1 MIAMKRYFYILLVG
15 VLFSLTSC
23 VQDDFFVDEVYAPN
37 ANSGLQ
43 IIGIA
48 EDYDKVN
55 VSTRANGEQ
64 FADSRITEMTMF
76 IFKENGSMIQGYNA
90 NQLPISSAVNIRKP
104 NPTFLINASEYNG
117 TGIIASMDVG
127 VDIRYYNNTEA
138 DLDKCSIY
146 IVANAYHHISH
157 LVDGNDQNGEIRSLD
172 DLNNAILNIDAT
184 LSMPKDANKN
194 YIGFPMI
201 GTHEGTFNLSYSST
215 GAHNDVANIP
225 LKKVYSKI
233 LFTMQ
238 VNAKQVVVGGPT
250 PKFTI
255 DRAEVYNV
263 PTKAR
268 LGKYTGDYI
277 DKLGDNY
284 QFEFVDG
291 DPNTDY
297 DKPFVISGSAFSN
310 PYIYHTTSKDLLPGS
325 SDLIEFG
332 FYMPEHMVT
341 PKSPFGYP
349 ANIPDNLKQYY
360 KPKGVEGQKATFVRI
375 HGSYTD
381 HNGYIKK
388 VSFDIYLGQNHT
400 DSFEVRRNQQLT
412 NKITITGITNH
423 NDAYGDNQTNISVDH
438 RVNVSDQG
446 YNLYMEREAILDAHF
461 EVRPIDI
468 ELQWGSSMTIVIPT
482 SAQSWIALEG
492 DDAARSGKNPNLYV
506 DNDNPTRGVRKYFT
520 SGLVGE
526 LNGENQGTITLR
538 HSSCY
543 GGENKN
549 TEYFRVWFYF
559 DENPNVYDQN
569 LAKDAS
575 VDGGDYTISDKLYRM
590 EPVKFYYSQ
599 NATELPNTQG
609 EPIQVINFQQWN
621 LWRVWNK
628 EGNRYYDIE
637 HEEEYLN
644 NYASNDGYGPEQNGM
659 AWGLDGLQLS
669 HEHDAAV
676 ISQSDLGLLTRI
688 INWIGSYSD
697 WTVESLAQE
706 AFKNLPT
713 RPLYDF
719 YLLDDT
725 SETALER
732 HDNAGL
738 HFNEEILSVLLTT
751 YKDDPKAKI
760 NGVQLHQKVNSA
772 IAYCYNKNKR
782 DSDGNVCTINSDGT
796 LNSTNLKWFL
806 PSIDQIEDIVAGAY
820 AEFDGVFQNNM
831 YWSCQPAYEKHRM
844 DLDTEIIILTILN
857 ESTQFGA
864 DYYTDNVS
872 RARATKSKVG
882 GVVNG
887 EVQYVAVGSGVPDI
901 SGTQGGDFVF
911 RYRLFGGLSQTFD
924 IPASKYVPNGV
935 LDYSSES
942 VMGNMPRSANARI
955 RAVYRSGT
963 GTKPTK

>member
-23 VQDDFFVDEVYAPN
+23 VQEDIFVDNVYTPN

-48 EDYDKVN
+48 EDYDEVN

-76 IFKENGSMIQGYNA
+76 IFKEDGSMIQGYNA

-127 VDIRYYNNTEA
+127 VDIRYYKNTEA
-138 DLDKCSIY
+138 NLDKCSIY

-157 LVDGNDQNGEIRSLD
+157 LVDSNDQNGEIKSLD

-184 LSMPKDANKN
+184 LSMPKDANGN

-268 LGKYTGDYI
+268 MGKYTGDYI
-277 DKLGDNY
+277 DNVGDNY

-291 DPNTDY
+291 DPTTDV

-310 PYIYHTTSKDLLPGS
+310 TEIYHTTSKDLLPGS
-325 SDLIEFG
+325 PDLIEFG

-341 PKSPFGYP
+341 PKSSFGYP
-349 ANIPDNLKQYY
+349 ANIPNNLKQYY

-375 HGSYTD
+375 HGSYND

-423 NDAYGDNQTNISVDH
+423 KDAYGDNQMNISVDH

-446 YNLYMEREAILDAHF
+446 YNLYLEREAILDAHF

-468 ELQWGSSMTIVIPT
+468 ELQKGSSMTIVIPT

-492 DDAARSGKNPNLYV
+492 DDKARSGVNSGLYV
-506 DNDNPTRGVRKYFT
+506 DNSNVRRGVRKYFT

-526 LNGENQGTITLR
+526 LNGVNKGTITLR
-538 HSSCY
+538 HSSCT
-543 GGENKN
+543 GGTNEN

-575 VDGGDYTISDKLYRM
+575 VNSGDYTISDKLYRM
-590 EPVKFYYSQ
+590 EPVKFYYSK
-599 NATELPNTQG
+599 NATDDPDISG

-628 EGNRYYDIE
+628 EGNRFYDIE

-669 HEHDAAV
+669 DTVQAFALNFNNSYNGGLFDTIWNLILDLVEYLVNNAV
-676 ISQSDLGLLTRI
+676 SSKKP
-688 INWIGSYSD
+688 
-697 WTVESLAQE
+697 
-706 AFKNLPT
+706 F
-713 RPLYDF
+713 YDF
-719 YLLDDT
+719 YNSKEEAT
-725 SETALER
+725 SCGLNGTDGSNNTAQQYFPYNGYNFCKKIITKA
-732 HDNAGL
+732 NASSNSNHHIKEL
-738 HFNEEILSVLLTT
+738 WLTQS
-751 YKDDPKAKI
+751 PK
-760 NGVQLHQKVNSA
+760 SA
-772 IAYCYNKNKR
+772 VEYCYNKNKR
-782 DSDGNVCTINSDGT
+782 NSSGIVEDANLHWYLPAIDEIQDIASVCYG
-796 LNSTNLKWFL
+796 
-806 PSIDQIEDIVAGAY
+806 
-820 AEFDGVFQNNM
+820 EFEGVFQNNF
-831 YWSCQPAYEKHRM
+831 YWSSQPAYV
-844 DLDTEIIILTILN
+844 LSNWNI
-857 ESTQFGA
+857 
-864 DYYTDNVS
+864 DYLGNHTGKLYYDNVNY
-872 RARATKSKVG
+872 ARATKAIIDNLGNFTYEPSRMTAS
-882 GVVNG
+882 N
-887 EVQYVAVGSGVPDI
+887 ENWTFYNRENVGSFWNPEYVYPEPTI
-901 SGTQGGDFVF
+901 K
-911 RYRLFGGLSQTFD
+911 
-924 IPASKYVPNGV
+924 PATSTTTDHGYKSRTAVA
-935 LDYSSES
+935 DHC
-942 VMGNMPRSANARI
+942 RI

>member
-23 VQDDFFVDEVYAPN
+23 VQEDIFVDNVYTPN

-48 EDYDKVN
+48 EDYDEVN

-76 IFKENGSMIQGYNA
+76 IFKEDGSMIQGYNA

-127 VDIRYYNNTEA
+127 VDIRYYKNTEA
-138 DLDKCSIY
+138 NLDKCSIY

-157 LVDGNDQNGEIRSLD
+157 LVDSNDQNGEIKSLD

-184 LSMPKDANKN
+184 LSMPKDANGN

-268 LGKYTGDYI
+268 MGKYTGDYI
-277 DKLGDNY
+277 DNVGDNY

-291 DPNTDY
+291 DPKTDI

-310 PYIYHTTSKDLLPGS
+310 TEIYHTTSKDLLPGS
-325 SDLIEFG
+325 PDLIEFG

-341 PKSPFGYP
+341 PKSSFDYP
-349 ANIPDNLKQYY
+349 AHIPDNLKQYY

-375 HGSYTD
+375 HGSYND
-381 HNGYIKK
+381 HNGFIKK

-423 NDAYGDNQTNISVDH
+423 KDAYGDNQTNISVDH

-446 YNLYMEREAILDAHF
+446 YNLYLEREAILDAHF

-468 ELQWGSSMTIVIPT
+468 ELQKGSSMTIVIPT
-482 SAQSWIALEG
+482 SAQKWIALEG

-506 DNDNPTRGVRKYFT
+506 DNSNVRRGVRKYFT

-526 LNGENQGTITLR
+526 LNGVNKGTITLR
-538 HSSCY
+538 HSSCT
-543 GGENKN
+543 GGTNEN

-599 NATELPNTQG
+599 NATDLPDTSG
-609 EPIQVINFQQWN
+609 TPIQVINFQQWN

-628 EGNRYYDIE
+628 DGNRFYDIE

-669 HEHDAAV
+669 D
-676 ISQSDLGLLTRI
+676 
-688 INWIGSYSD
+688 
-697 WTVESLAQE
+697 TVE
-706 AFKNLPT
+706 AFGVDPGWDFWFFDDLLKWIVDSGINVKPN
-713 RPLYDF
+713 YDF
-719 YLLDDT
+719 YNT
-725 SETALER
+725 EAEARACGIQEPAGKYFPYNGYEFCKKIITKA
-732 HDNAGL
+732 NASSNAEHHIKEL
-738 HFNEEILSVLLTT
+738 WLTQS
-751 YKDDPKAKI
+751 PK
-760 NGVQLHQKVNSA
+760 SA
-772 IAYCYNKNKR
+772 VEYCYNKNR
-782 DSDGNVCTINSDGT
+782 RNGT
-796 LNSTNLKWFL
+796 TGLVDADNLKWYL
-806 PSIDQIEDIVAGAY
+806 PAIDEIQDIASVCYG
-820 AEFDGVFQNNM
+820 EFEGVFQKNF
-831 YWSCQPAYEKHRM
+831 YWSSQPAYNLTEWYYQEQTYIFGWQNFASG
-844 DLDTEIIILTILN
+844 DLY
-857 ESTQFGA
+857 S
-864 DYYTDNVS
+864 DNTNY
-872 RARATKSKVG
+872 ARATRAIIDNVG
-882 GVVNG
+882 NFTY
-887 EVQYVAVGSGVPDI
+887 EPSGM
-901 SGTQGGDFVF
+901 TQT
-911 RYRLFGGLSQTFD
+911 SQTLRFRRGQNAV
-924 IPASKYVPNGV
+924 PESTGKTNKYDLGYKSRTAVA
-935 LDYSSES
+935 DHC
-942 VMGNMPRSANARI
+942 RI

-963 GTKPTK
+963 GTKPTN

>member
-1 MIAMKRYFYILLVG
+1 MIAMKRYFYILLVS

-23 VQDDFFVDEVYAPN
+23 VQEDIFVDNVYTPN

-48 EDYDKVN
+48 EDYDEVN

-76 IFKENGSMIQGYNA
+76 IFKEDGSMIQGYNA

-127 VDIRYYNNTEA
+127 VDIRYYKNTEA
-138 DLDKCSIY
+138 NLDKCSIY

-157 LVDGNDQNGEIRSLD
+157 LVDSNDQNGEIKSLD

-184 LSMPKDANKN
+184 LSMPKDANGN

-268 LGKYTGDYI
+268 MGKYTGDYI
-277 DKLGDNY
+277 DNVGDNY

-291 DPNTDY
+291 DPNKDI

-310 PYIYHTTSKDLLPGS
+310 TEIYHTTSKDLLPGS
-325 SDLIEFG
+325 PDLIEFG

-341 PKSPFGYP
+341 PKSSFGYP
-349 ANIPDNLKQYY
+349 ANIPDKLKQYY

-375 HGSYTD
+375 HGSYND
-381 HNGYIKK
+381 HNGFIKK

-423 NDAYGDNQTNISVDH
+423 KDAYGDNQMNISVDH

-446 YNLYMEREAILDAHF
+446 YNLYLEREAILDAHF

-468 ELQWGSSMTIVIPT
+468 ELQKGSSMTIVIPT
-482 SAQSWIALEG
+482 SAQKWIALEG

-506 DNDNPTRGVRKYFT
+506 DNSNVRRGVRKYFT

-526 LNGENQGTITLR
+526 LNGVNKGTITLR
-538 HSSCY
+538 HSSCT
-543 GGENKN
+543 GGTNEN

-575 VDGGDYTISDKLYRM
+575 VNSGDYTISDKLYRM

-599 NATELPNTQG
+599 NATDDPDTSG

-628 EGNRYYDIE
+628 AGNRYYDIE

-669 HEHDAAV
+669 D
-676 ISQSDLGLLTRI
+676 
-688 INWIGSYSD
+688 
-697 WTVESLAQE
+697 TVEAFGVDPGFDFWLFDELLAGIVE
-706 AFKNLPT
+706 SGIAVKPN
-713 RPLYDF
+713 YDF
-719 YLLDDT
+719 YNT
-725 SETALER
+725 EAEARACGMREPAGKYFPYNGYEFCKKIITKA
-732 HDNAGL
+732 NASSNADHHIKEL
-738 HFNEEILSVLLTT
+738 WLTQS
-751 YKDDPKAKI
+751 PK
-760 NGVQLHQKVNSA
+760 SA
-772 IAYCYNKNKR
+772 VEYCYNKNR
-782 DSDGNVCTINSDGT
+782 RNGT
-796 LNSTNLKWFL
+796 TGLVDADNLKWYL
-806 PSIDQIEDIVAGAY
+806 PAIDEIQDIASVCYG
-820 AEFDGVFQNNM
+820 EFEGVFQKNF
-831 YWSCQPAYEKHRM
+831 YWSSQPAYNLTEWYYQTQTYIFGWQNLASG
-844 DLDTEIIILTILN
+844 DLY
-857 ESTQFGA
+857 S
-864 DYYTDNVS
+864 DNTNY
-872 RARATKSKVG
+872 ARATRAIIDNVG
-882 GVVNG
+882 NFTY
-887 EVQYVAVGSGVPDI
+887 EPSGM
-901 SGTQGGDFVF
+901 TQT
-911 RYRLFGGLSQTFD
+911 SQTLRFRRNQNAV
-924 IPASKYVPNGV
+924 PESTGKTNKYDLGYKSRTAVA
-935 LDYSSES
+935 DHC
-942 VMGNMPRSANARI
+942 RI

>member
-1 MIAMKRYFYILLVG
+1 MIAMKRYFYILLVS

-23 VQDDFFVDEVYAPN
+23 VQEDIFVDNVYTPN

-48 EDYDKVN
+48 EDYDEVN

-76 IFKENGSMIQGYNA
+76 IFKEDGSMIQGYNA

-127 VDIRYYNNTEA
+127 VDIRYYKNTEA
-138 DLDKCSIY
+138 NLDKCSIY

-157 LVDGNDQNGEIRSLD
+157 LVDSNDQNGEIKSLD

-184 LSMPKDANKN
+184 LSMPKASDGS

-238 VNAKQVVVGGPT
+238 VNANQVVVGGPT

-268 LGKYTGDYI
+268 MGKYTGDYI
-277 DKLGDNY
+277 DNVGDNY

-291 DPNTDY
+291 DPKTDI

-310 PYIYHTTSKDLLPGS
+310 TEIYHTTSKDLLPGS
-325 SDLIEFG
+325 PDLIEFG

-341 PKSPFGYP
+341 PKSSFGYP
-349 ANIPDNLKQYY
+349 ANIPDKLKQYY

-375 HGSYTD
+375 HGSYND

-423 NDAYGDNQTNISVDH
+423 KDAYGDNQTNISVDH

-468 ELQWGSSMTIVIPT
+468 ELQKGSSMTIVIPT
-482 SAQSWIALEG
+482 SAQKWIALEG
-492 DDAARSGKNPNLYV
+492 DDAARSDKNPNLYV
-506 DNDNPTRGVRKYFT
+506 DNDNVRRGVRKYFT

-526 LNGENQGTITLR
+526 LNGTNKGTITLR
-538 HSSCY
+538 HSSCN
-543 GGENKN
+543 GGENEN

-575 VDGGDYTISDKLYRM
+575 VPGGDYTISDKLYRM

-628 EGNRYYDIE
+628 DGNRFYDIE

-659 AWGLDGLQLS
+659 AWGLNDLQLS
-669 HEHDAAV
+669 D
-676 ISQSDLGLLTRI
+676 
-688 INWIGSYSD
+688 
-697 WTVESLAQE
+697 TVEAFGVDPGWDFWLLDDLLAAIVE
-706 AFKNLPT
+706 SGIDVKPN
-713 RPLYDF
+713 YDF
-719 YLLDDT
+719 YNT
-725 SETALER
+725 EAEARACGMREPAGKYFPYNGYEFCKKIITKA
-732 HDNAGL
+732 NASSNADHHIKEL
-738 HFNEEILSVLLTT
+738 WLTQS
-751 YKDDPKAKI
+751 PK
-760 NGVQLHQKVNSA
+760 SA
-772 IAYCYNKNKR
+772 VEYCYNKNKR
-782 DSDGNVCTINSDGT
+782 NGT
-796 LNSTNLKWFL
+796 TGLVDADDLKWYL
-806 PSIDQIEDIVAGAY
+806 PAIDEIQDIASMCYG
-820 AEFDGVFQNNM
+820 EFEGVFQNNF
-831 YWSCQPAYEKHRM
+831 YWSSQPAYNLTEWYYEANILGWRTLGAG
-844 DLDTEIIILTILN
+844 DLY
-857 ESTQFGA
+857 A
-864 DYYTDNVS
+864 DNTNY
-872 RARATKSKVG
+872 ARATRAIIDNVG
-882 GVVNG
+882 NFTY
-887 EVQYVAVGSGVPDI
+887 EPSGM
-901 SGTQGGDFVF
+901 TQT
-911 RYRLFGGLSQTFD
+911 SQTLRFRRGQNAV
-924 IPASKYVPNGV
+924 PESTGKTNKYDLGYKSRTAVA
-935 LDYSSES
+935 DHC
-942 VMGNMPRSANARI
+942 RI

-963 GTKPTK
+963 GTKPAN

>member
-1 MIAMKRYFYILLVG
+1 MIAMKRYFYILLVS

-23 VQDDFFVDEVYAPN
+23 VQEDIFVDNVYTPN

-48 EDYDKVN
+48 EDYDEVN

-76 IFKENGSMIQGYNA
+76 IFKEDGSMIQGYNA

-127 VDIRYYNNTEA
+127 VDIRYYKNTEA
-138 DLDKCSIY
+138 NLDKCSIY

-157 LVDGNDQNGEIRSLD
+157 LVDSNDQNGEIKSLD

-184 LSMPKDANKN
+184 LSMPKDANGN

-268 LGKYTGDYI
+268 MGKYTGDYI
-277 DKLGDNY
+277 DNVGDNY

-291 DPNTDY
+291 DPTTDV

-310 PYIYHTTSKDLLPGS
+310 TEIYHTTSKDLLPGS
-325 SDLIEFG
+325 PDLIEFG

-341 PKSPFGYP
+341 PKSSFGYP
-349 ANIPDNLKQYY
+349 ANIPDKLKQYY

-375 HGSYTD
+375 HGSYND
-381 HNGYIKK
+381 HNGFIKK

-423 NDAYGDNQTNISVDH
+423 KDAYGDNQMNISVDH

-446 YNLYMEREAILDAHF
+446 YNLYLEREAILDAHF

-468 ELQWGSSMTIVIPT
+468 ELQKGSSMTIVIPT
-482 SAQSWIALEG
+482 SAQKWIALEG

-506 DNDNPTRGVRKYFT
+506 DNSNVRRGVRKYFT

-526 LNGENQGTITLR
+526 LNGVNKGTITLR
-538 HSSCY
+538 HSSCT
-543 GGENKN
+543 GGTNEN

-575 VDGGDYTISDKLYRM
+575 VNSGDYTISDKLYRM

-599 NATELPNTQG
+599 NATDDPDTSG

-628 EGNRYYDIE
+628 AGNRYYDIE

-669 HEHDAAV
+669 D
-676 ISQSDLGLLTRI
+676 
-688 INWIGSYSD
+688 
-697 WTVESLAQE
+697 TVEAFGVDPGFDFWLFDELLAGIVE
-706 AFKNLPT
+706 SGIAVKPN
-713 RPLYDF
+713 YDF
-719 YLLDDT
+719 YNT
-725 SETALER
+725 EAEARACGMREPAGKYFPYNGYEFCKKIITKA
-732 HDNAGL
+732 NASSNADHHIKEL
-738 HFNEEILSVLLTT
+738 WLTQS
-751 YKDDPKAKI
+751 PK
-760 NGVQLHQKVNSA
+760 SA
-772 IAYCYNKNKR
+772 VEYCYNKNR
-782 DSDGNVCTINSDGT
+782 RNGT
-796 LNSTNLKWFL
+796 TGLVDADNLKWYL
-806 PSIDQIEDIVAGAY
+806 PAIDEIQDIASVCYG
-820 AEFDGVFQNNM
+820 EFEGVFQKNF
-831 YWSCQPAYEKHRM
+831 YWSSQPAYNLTEWYYQTQTYIFGWQNLASG
-844 DLDTEIIILTILN
+844 DLY
-857 ESTQFGA
+857 S
-864 DYYTDNVS
+864 DNTNY
-872 RARATKSKVG
+872 ARATRAIIDNVG
-882 GVVNG
+882 NFTY
-887 EVQYVAVGSGVPDI
+887 EPSGM
-901 SGTQGGDFVF
+901 TQT
-911 RYRLFGGLSQTFD
+911 SQTLRFRRNQNAV
-924 IPASKYVPNGV
+924 PESTGKTNKYDLGYKSRTAVA
-935 LDYSSES
+935 DHC
-942 VMGNMPRSANARI
+942 RI

>member
-76 IFKENGSMIQGYNA
+76 IFKKDGSMIQGYNA
-90 NQLPISSAVNIRKP
+90 LQQPISSAVNIRKP
-104 NPTFLINASEYNG
+104 NPTFLINASEYEG

-127 VDIRYYNNTEA
+127 VDIRYYKNTED
-138 DLDKCSIY
+138 DLDECSIY

-157 LVDGNDQNGEIRSLD
+157 LVDGNDQNGEIKSLD

-184 LSMPKDANKN
+184 LSMPKDANEN

-201 GTHEGTFNLSYSST
+201 GTHEGTFNLSYSIT
-215 GAHNDVANIP
+215 GEHNDVANIP

-238 VNAKQVVVGGPT
+238 VNANQVVVGGPT

-277 DKLGDNY
+277 DNLGDNY

-291 DPNTDY
+291 DPTTDD

-310 PYIYHTTSKDLLPGS
+310 PEIYHTTSKDLLPGS

-341 PKSPFGYP
+341 PQSSFGYP
-349 ANIPDNLKQYY
+349 ANIPENLKQYY

-423 NDAYGDNQTNISVDH
+423 KDAYGDNQTNISVDH

-468 ELQWGSSMTIVIPT
+468 ELQKGSSMTIVIPT
-482 SAQSWIALEG
+482 EAQKWIALEG
-492 DDAARSGKNPNLYV
+492 DDAARSIDNPNPGLYV
-506 DNDNPTRGVRKYFT
+506 DNTNHRRGVRKYFT

-526 LNGENQGTITLR
+526 LNGVNEGTITLR
-538 HSSCY
+538 HSSCN
-543 GGENKN
+543 GGTNEN

-569 LAKDAS
+569 LGKDAS

-599 NATELPNTQG
+599 NATELPNIQG
-609 EPIQVINFQQWN
+609 DPIQVINFQQWN

-628 EGNRYYDIE
+628 DGNRYYDIE

-669 HEHDAAV
+669 D
-676 ISQSDLGLLTRI
+676 
-688 INWIGSYSD
+688 
-697 WTVESLAQE
+697 TVESFGANAGFDFWFIDDLIDAVVE
-706 AFKNLPT
+706 SGISVKPY
-713 RPLYDF
+713 YDF
-719 YLLDDT
+719 YNT
-725 SETALER
+725 EAEATACGIKEPAGKYFPYNGYEFCKKIIAKA
-732 HDNAGL
+732 NASSNTNHHIKEL
-738 HFNEEILSVLLTT
+738 WLNQS
-751 YKDDPKAKI
+751 P
-760 NGVQLHQKVNSA
+760 NSA
-772 IAYCYNKNKR
+772 VEYCYHKNKR
-782 DSDGNVCTINSDGT
+782 NATTGLVDNAD
-796 LNSTNLKWFL
+796 LHWYL
-806 PSIDQIEDIVAGAY
+806 PAIDEIQDIAAQCYG
-820 AEFDGVFQNNM
+820 EFEGVFQNNF
-831 YWSCQPAYEKHRM
+831 YWSSQPAYK
-844 DLDTEIIILTILN
+844 LTEW
-857 ESTQFGA
+857 
-864 DYYTDNVS
+864 YYQENIFIWVTLGSGNLYYDNTNY
-872 RARATKSKVG
+872 ARATRAIIDNVGNFTYEPSRMTQTSEQLRFRRNQNAVPESTNKS
-882 GVVNG
+882 N
-887 EVQYVAVGSGVPDI
+887 QYDLGYKSRTAAADHC
-901 SGTQGGDFVF
+901 
-911 RYRLFGGLSQTFD
+911 
-924 IPASKYVPNGV
+924 
-935 LDYSSES
+935 
-942 VMGNMPRSANARI
+942 RI

-963 GTKPTK
+963 GTRPTKQ

>member
-23 VQDDFFVDEVYAPN
+23 VQEDIFVDNVYTPN

-48 EDYDKVN
+48 EDYDEVN

-76 IFKENGSMIQGYNA
+76 IFKEDGSMIQGYNA

-127 VDIRYYNNTEA
+127 VDIRYYKNTEA
-138 DLDKCSIY
+138 NLDKCSIY

-157 LVDGNDQNGEIRSLD
+157 LVDSNDQNGEIKSLD

-184 LSMPKDANKN
+184 LSMPKDANGN

-268 LGKYTGDYI
+268 MGKYTGDYI
-277 DKLGDNY
+277 DNVGDNY

-291 DPNTDY
+291 DPTTDV

-310 PYIYHTTSKDLLPGS
+310 TEIYHTTSKDLLPGS
-325 SDLIEFG
+325 PDLIEFG

-341 PKSPFGYP
+341 PKSSFDYP
-349 ANIPDNLKQYY
+349 AHIPDNLKQYY

-375 HGSYTD
+375 HGSYND
-381 HNGYIKK
+381 HNGFIKK

-423 NDAYGDNQTNISVDH
+423 KDAYGDNQTNISVDH

-468 ELQWGSSMTIVIPT
+468 ELQKGSSMTIVIPT
-482 SAQSWIALEG
+482 SAQKWIALEG
-492 DDAARSGKNPNLYV
+492 DDAARSGVNSGLYV
-506 DNDNPTRGVRKYFT
+506 DNDNDRRGVRKYFT

-526 LNGENQGTITLR
+526 LNGVNKGTITLR
-538 HSSCY
+538 HSSCT
-543 GGENKN
+543 GGTNEN

-575 VDGGDYTISDKLYRM
+575 VNSGDYTISDKLYRM
-590 EPVKFYYSQ
+590 EPVKFYYSK
-599 NATELPNTQG
+599 NATDDPDISG

-628 EGNRYYDIE
+628 DGNRFYDIE

-659 AWGLDGLQLS
+659 AWGLNGLQLS
-669 HEHDAAV
+669 D
-676 ISQSDLGLLTRI
+676 
-688 INWIGSYSD
+688 
-697 WTVESLAQE
+697 TVEAFGVDPGFDFWLFDELLAGIVE
-706 AFKNLPT
+706 SGIAVKPN
-713 RPLYDF
+713 YDF
-719 YLLDDT
+719 YNT
-725 SETALER
+725 EAEARACGMREPAGKYFPYNGYEFCKKIITKA
-732 HDNAGL
+732 NASSNADHHIKEL
-738 HFNEEILSVLLTT
+738 WLTQS
-751 YKDDPKAKI
+751 PK
-760 NGVQLHQKVNSA
+760 SA
-772 IAYCYNKNKR
+772 VEYCYNKNR
-782 DSDGNVCTINSDGT
+782 RNGT
-796 LNSTNLKWFL
+796 TGLVDADNLKWYL
-806 PSIDQIEDIVAGAY
+806 PAIDEIQDIASVCYG
-820 AEFDGVFQNNM
+820 EFEGVFQKNF
-831 YWSCQPAYEKHRM
+831 YWSSQPAYNLTEWYYQTQTYIFGWQNLASG
-844 DLDTEIIILTILN
+844 DLY
-857 ESTQFGA
+857 S
-864 DYYTDNVS
+864 DNTNY
-872 RARATKSKVG
+872 ARATRAIIDNVG
-882 GVVNG
+882 NFTY
-887 EVQYVAVGSGVPDI
+887 EPSGM
-901 SGTQGGDFVF
+901 TQT
-911 RYRLFGGLSQTFD
+911 SQTLRFRRD
-924 IPASKYVPNGV
+924 QDAVPESTGKTNKYDLGYKSRTAVA
-935 LDYSSES
+935 DHC
-942 VMGNMPRSANARI
+942 RI

-963 GTKPTK
+963 GTKPTN

>member
-23 VQDDFFVDEVYAPN
+23 VQEDIFVDNVYTPN

-48 EDYDKVN
+48 EDYDEVN

-76 IFKENGSMIQGYNA
+76 IFKEDGSMIQGYNA
-90 NQLPISSAVNIRKP
+90 LQQPISSAVNIRKP

-127 VDIRYYNNTEA
+127 VDIRYYKNTEA

-146 IVANAYHHISH
+146 IVANAYHHIRN
-157 LVDGNDQNGEIRSLD
+157 LVDGNDQNGEIKSLD

-184 LSMPKDANKN
+184 LSMPKDANGD

-255 DRAEVYNV
+255 ERAEVYNV

-277 DKLGDNY
+277 DNLGDEY

-291 DPNTDY
+291 NPNTDE

-310 PYIYHTTSKDLLPGS
+310 TEIYHTTSKDLLPGS
-325 SDLIEFG
+325 LDLIEFG

-341 PKSPFGYP
+341 PKSSFGYP
-349 ANIPDNLKQYY
+349 TNIPDNLKQYY

-375 HGSYTD
+375 HGSYND

-423 NDAYGDNQTNISVDH
+423 KDAYGDNQTNISVDH

-468 ELQWGSSMTIVIPT
+468 ELQKGSSMTIVIPT

-492 DDAARSGKNPNLYV
+492 DDAARSGVNSGLYV
-506 DNDNPTRGVRKYFT
+506 DNSNVRRGVRKYFT
-520 SGLVGE
+520 PDLISE
-526 LNGENQGTITLR
+526 LNAPASEGTPGNGGTITLR
-538 HSSCY
+538 HSSCN
-543 GGENKN
+543 GGKNEN

-575 VDGGDYTISDKLYRM
+575 VDGGGYTISDKLYRM
-590 EPVKFYYSQ
+590 EPVKFYYTQ
-599 NATELPNTQG
+599 NATDVPDTSG
-609 EPIQVINFQQWN
+609 TPIQVINFQQWN
-621 LWRVWNK
+621 LWRVWNS
-628 EGNRYYDIE
+628 NRFYDIE

-669 HEHDAAV
+669 DTVQAFAPNV
-676 ISQSDLGLLTRI
+676 GFDLGYLDEILELI
-688 INWIGSYSD
+688 FDSGIADKPY
-697 WTVESLAQE
+697 
-706 AFKNLPT
+706 
-713 RPLYDF
+713 YDF
-719 YLLDDT
+719 YNTKTDAT
-725 SETALER
+725 SCGLNGTDGSNNTIQQYFLYNGYNFCKKIIAKA
-732 HDNAGL
+732 NASSNAEHHIKEL
-738 HFNEEILSVLLTT
+738 WLTQS
-751 YKDDPKAKI
+751 PK
-760 NGVQLHQKVNSA
+760 SA
-772 IAYCYNKNKR
+772 VEYCYNKNR
-782 DSDGNVCTINSDGT
+782 RNGT
-796 LNSTNLKWFL
+796 TGLVDADNLKWYL
-806 PSIDQIEDIVAGAY
+806 PAIDEIQDIASVCYG
-820 AEFDGVFQNNM
+820 EFQGVFQDNF
-831 YWSCQPAYEKHRM
+831 YWSSQPAYNLIEWHYQIQTYIFGWQTVISGRM
-844 DLDTEIIILTILN
+844 Y
-857 ESTQFGA
+857 S
-864 DYYTDNVS
+864 DNNNY
-872 RARATKSKVG
+872 ARATRAIIDNVG
-882 GVVNG
+882 NFTY
-887 EVQYVAVGSGVPDI
+887 EPSNM
-901 SGTQGGDFVF
+901 TQTSTRK
-911 RYRLFGGLSQTFD
+911 RYRRNQATVDESTGKTN
-924 IPASKYVPNGV
+924 KYDLGYKSRTAVA
-935 LDYSSES
+935 DHC
-942 VMGNMPRSANARI
+942 RI

-963 GTKPTK
+963 K

>member
-1 MIAMKRYFYILLVG
+1 MIAMKRYFYILLVS

-23 VQDDFFVDEVYAPN
+23 VQEDIFVDNVYTPN

-48 EDYDKVN
+48 EDYDEVN

-76 IFKENGSMIQGYNA
+76 IFKEDGSMIQGYNA

-127 VDIRYYNNTEA
+127 VDIRYYKNTEA
-138 DLDKCSIY
+138 NLDKCSIY

-157 LVDGNDQNGEIRSLD
+157 LVDSNDQNGEIKSLD

-184 LSMPKDANKN
+184 LSMPKDANDN

-268 LGKYTGDYI
+268 MGKYTGDYI
-277 DKLGDNY
+277 DNVGDNY

-291 DPNTDY
+291 DPNTDV

-310 PYIYHTTSKDLLPGS
+310 TEIYHTTSKDLLPGS
-325 SDLIEFG
+325 PDLIEFG

-341 PKSPFGYP
+341 PKSSFDYP
-349 ANIPDNLKQYY
+349 THIPDNLKQYY

-375 HGSYTD
+375 HGSYND
-381 HNGYIKK
+381 HNGFIKK

-423 NDAYGDNQTNISVDH
+423 KDAYGDNQTNISVDH

-446 YNLYMEREAILDAHF
+446 YNLYLEREAILDAHF

-468 ELQWGSSMTIVIPT
+468 ELQKGSSMTIVIPT
-482 SAQSWIALEG
+482 SAQKWIALEG

-506 DNDNPTRGVRKYFT
+506 DNSNVRRGVRKYFT

-526 LNGENQGTITLR
+526 LNGVNKGTITLR
-538 HSSCY
+538 HSSCT
-543 GGENKN
+543 GGTNEN

-575 VDGGDYTISDKLYRM
+575 VNSGDYTISDKLYRM
-590 EPVKFYYSQ
+590 EPVKFYYSK
-599 NATELPNTQG
+599 NATDDPDISG

-628 EGNRYYDIE
+628 DGNRYYDIE

-659 AWGLDGLQLS
+659 AWGLNDLQLS
-669 HEHDAAV
+669 D
-676 ISQSDLGLLTRI
+676 
-688 INWIGSYSD
+688 
-697 WTVESLAQE
+697 TVEAFGVDPDWDFWLLDDLLAAIVE
-706 AFKNLPT
+706 SGIDVKPN
-713 RPLYDF
+713 YDF
-719 YLLDDT
+719 YNT
-725 SETALER
+725 EAEARACGMREPAGKYFPYNGYEFCKKIITKA
-732 HDNAGL
+732 NASSNADHHIKEL
-738 HFNEEILSVLLTT
+738 WLTQS
-751 YKDDPKAKI
+751 PK
-760 NGVQLHQKVNSA
+760 SA
-772 IAYCYNKNKR
+772 VEYCYNKNKR
-782 DSDGNVCTINSDGT
+782 NGT
-796 LNSTNLKWFL
+796 TGLVDADDLKWYL
-806 PSIDQIEDIVAGAY
+806 PAIDEIQDIASMCYG
-820 AEFDGVFQNNM
+820 EFEGVFQNNF
-831 YWSCQPAYEKHRM
+831 YWSSQPAYNLTEWYYEANILGWRTLGAG
-844 DLDTEIIILTILN
+844 DLY
-857 ESTQFGA
+857 A
-864 DYYTDNVS
+864 DNTNY
-872 RARATKSKVG
+872 ARATRAIIDNVG
-882 GVVNG
+882 NFTY
-887 EVQYVAVGSGVPDI
+887 EPSGM
-901 SGTQGGDFVF
+901 TQT
-911 RYRLFGGLSQTFD
+911 SQTLRFRRGQNAV
-924 IPASKYVPNGV
+924 PESTGKTNKYDLGYKSRTAVA
-935 LDYSSES
+935 DHC
-942 VMGNMPRSANARI
+942 RI

-963 GTKPTK
+963 GTKPAK

>member
-23 VQDDFFVDEVYAPN
+23 VQEDIFVDNVYTPN

-48 EDYDKVN
+48 EDYDEVN

-76 IFKENGSMIQGYNA
+76 IFKEDGSMIQGYNA
-90 NQLPISSAVNIRKP
+90 LQQPISSAVNIRKP

-127 VDIRYYNNTEA
+127 VDIRYYKNTEA

-146 IVANAYHHISH
+146 IVANAYHHIRN
-157 LVDGNDQNGEIRSLD
+157 LVDGNDQNGEIKSLD

-184 LSMPKDANKN
+184 LSMPKDANGD

-255 DRAEVYNV
+255 ERAEVYNV

-277 DKLGDNY
+277 DNLGDEY

-291 DPNTDY
+291 DPNTDE

-310 PYIYHTTSKDLLPGS
+310 TEIYHTTSKDLLPGS
-325 SDLIEFG
+325 LDLIEFG

-341 PKSPFGYP
+341 PKSSFGYP
-349 ANIPDNLKQYY
+349 TNIPDNLKQYY

-375 HGSYTD
+375 HGSYND

-423 NDAYGDNQTNISVDH
+423 KDAYGDNQTNISVDH

-468 ELQWGSSMTIVIPT
+468 ELQKGSSMTIVIPT

-492 DDAARSGKNPNLYV
+492 DDAARSGVNSGLYV
-506 DNDNPTRGVRKYFT
+506 DNSNVRRGVRKYFT
-520 SGLVGE
+520 PDLISE
-526 LNGENQGTITLR
+526 LNAPASEGTPGNGGTITLR
-538 HSSCY
+538 HSSCN
-543 GGENKN
+543 GGKNEN

-575 VDGGDYTISDKLYRM
+575 VDGGGYTISDKLYRM
-590 EPVKFYYSQ
+590 EPVKFYYTQ
-599 NATELPNTQG
+599 NATDVPDTSG
-609 EPIQVINFQQWN
+609 TPIQVINFQQWN
-621 LWRVWNK
+621 LWRVWNS
-628 EGNRYYDIE
+628 NRFYDIE

-669 HEHDAAV
+669 DTVQAFAPNV
-676 ISQSDLGLLTRI
+676 GFDLGYLDEILELI
-688 INWIGSYSD
+688 FDSGIADKPY
-697 WTVESLAQE
+697 
-706 AFKNLPT
+706 
-713 RPLYDF
+713 YDF
-719 YLLDDT
+719 YNTKTDAT
-725 SETALER
+725 SCGLNGTDGSNNTIQQYFLYNGYNFCKKIIAKA
-732 HDNAGL
+732 NASSNAEHHIKEL
-738 HFNEEILSVLLTT
+738 WLTQS
-751 YKDDPKAKI
+751 PK
-760 NGVQLHQKVNSA
+760 SA
-772 IAYCYNKNKR
+772 VEYCYNKNR
-782 DSDGNVCTINSDGT
+782 RNGT
-796 LNSTNLKWFL
+796 TGLVDADNLKWYL
-806 PSIDQIEDIVAGAY
+806 PAIDEIQDIASVCYG
-820 AEFDGVFQNNM
+820 EFQGVFQDNF
-831 YWSCQPAYEKHRM
+831 YWSSQPAYNLIEWHYQIQTYIFGWQTVISGRM
-844 DLDTEIIILTILN
+844 Y
-857 ESTQFGA
+857 S
-864 DYYTDNVS
+864 DNNNY
-872 RARATKSKVG
+872 ARATRAIIDNVG
-882 GVVNG
+882 NFTY
-887 EVQYVAVGSGVPDI
+887 EPSNM
-901 SGTQGGDFVF
+901 TQTSTRK
-911 RYRLFGGLSQTFD
+911 RYRRNQATVDESTGKTN
-924 IPASKYVPNGV
+924 KYDLGYKSRTAVA
-935 LDYSSES
+935 DHC
-942 VMGNMPRSANARI
+942 RI

-963 GTKPTK
+963 K

>member
-1 MIAMKRYFYILLVG
+1 MIAMKRYFYVLLVG

-23 VQDDFFVDEVYAPN
+23 VQEDIYVDDIYTPS

-48 EDYDKVN
+48 EDYDEVN

-76 IFKENGSMIQGYNA
+76 IFKENGDMIQGYNSY
-90 NQLPISSAVNIRKP
+90 QQPISSAVNIKKP

-127 VDIRYYNNTEA
+127 VDIRYYKNNET

-157 LVDGNDQNGEIRSLD
+157 LVDSNDQNGEIKSLD

-184 LSMPKDANKN
+184 LSMPKNANDD

-238 VNAKQVVVGGPT
+238 VNANQVVVGGPT

-268 LGKYTGDYI
+268 MGKYTGDYI
-277 DKLGDNY
+277 DNVGDNY

-291 DPNTDY
+291 DPDTDV

-310 PYIYHTTSKDLLPGS
+310 PEIYHTTSKDHLPGS

-341 PKSPFGYP
+341 PKSSFGYP
-349 ANIPDNLKQYY
+349 PNIPGDLKQYY

-375 HGSYTD
+375 HGSYND
-381 HNGYIKK
+381 HNGLIKK

-423 NDAYGDNQTNISVDH
+423 KDAYGDNQTNISVDH

-468 ELQWGSSMTIVIPT
+468 ELQRGSSMTIVIPT

-492 DDAARSGKNPNLYV
+492 DDAASSGVNSGLYV
-506 DNDNPTRGVRKYFT
+506 DNTNTRRGVRKYFT

-526 LNGENQGTITLR
+526 LNGVNTGTITLR

-543 GGENKN
+543 GGENED

-575 VDGGDYTISDKLYRM
+575 VDGGGYTISDKLYRM

-599 NATELPNTQG
+599 NATDLPDTSG
-609 EPIQVINFQQWN
+609 TPIQVINFQQWN

-628 EGNRYYDIE
+628 DGNRFYDIE

-644 NYASNDGYGPEQNGM
+644 NYASNAGYGPKQNGM

-669 HEHDAAV
+669 DTVTAFEQKSSWDIWIIDEIIDAIV
-676 ISQSDLGLLTRI
+676 
-688 INWIGSYSD
+688 NGSI
-697 WTVESLAQE
+697 TN
-706 AFKNLPT
+706 KPK
-713 RPLYDF
+713 YDF
-719 YLLDDT
+719 YNT
-725 SETALER
+725 KGEAENCGLEG
-732 HDNAGL
+732 NADEYFPYNGYN
-738 HFNEEILSVLLTT
+738 FCKKIITKANESSNADHHIKELWLTQS
-751 YKDDPKAKI
+751 PK
-760 NGVQLHQKVNSA
+760 SA
-772 IAYCYNKNKR
+772 VEYCYNKNKR
-782 DSDGNVCTINSDGT
+782 NGT
-796 LNSTNLKWFL
+796 TGLVDTDNLKWYL
-806 PSIDQIEDIVAGAY
+806 PAIDEIQDIASMCYG
-820 AEFDGVFQNNM
+820 EFEGVFQNNF
-831 YWSCQPAYEKHRM
+831 YWSSQPAYQ
-844 DLDTEIIILTILN
+844 L
-857 ESTQFGA
+857 A
-864 DYYTDNVS
+864 DWTYRGWLSSYKGRLYYDNKFY
-872 RARATKSKVG
+872 ARATRAIIDNVGNFTYEPSGMTSTNEHWQLYRDDVPSITTNSNSIVRDLGYKSRT
-882 GVVNG
+882 
-887 EVQYVAVGSGVPDI
+887 AAADHC
-901 SGTQGGDFVF
+901 
-911 RYRLFGGLSQTFD
+911 
-924 IPASKYVPNGV
+924 
-935 LDYSSES
+935 
-942 VMGNMPRSANARI
+942 RI

>member
-23 VQDDFFVDEVYAPN
+23 VQEDIFVDNVYAPN

-48 EDYDKVN
+48 EDYDEVN

-76 IFKENGSMIQGYNA
+76 IFKEDGSMIQGYNA

-138 DLDKCSIY
+138 NLDKCSIY

-157 LVDGNDQNGEIRSLD
+157 LVDSNDQNGEIKSLD

-184 LSMPKDANKN
+184 LSMPKANDGS

-263 PTKAR
+263 PTQAR
-268 LGKYTGDYI
+268 MGKYTGDYI
-277 DKLGDNY
+277 DNVGDNY

-291 DPNTDY
+291 DPTTDV

-310 PYIYHTTSKDLLPGS
+310 TEIYHTTSKDLLPGS
-325 SDLIEFG
+325 PDLIEFG

-341 PKSPFGYP
+341 PKSSFGYP

-375 HGSYTD
+375 HGSYND
-381 HNGYIKK
+381 HNGFIKK

-423 NDAYGDNQTNISVDH
+423 KDAYGDNQTNISVDH

-468 ELQWGSSMTIVIPT
+468 ELQKGSSMTIVIPT
-482 SAQSWIALEG
+482 SAQKWIALEG

-506 DNDNPTRGVRKYFT
+506 DNSNVRRGVRKYFT

-526 LNGENQGTITLR
+526 LNGVNKGTITLR
-538 HSSCY
+538 HSSCN
-543 GGENKN
+543 GGENEN

-628 EGNRYYDIE
+628 EGNRFYDIE

-659 AWGLDGLQLS
+659 AWGLNGLQLS
-669 HEHDAAV
+669 D
-676 ISQSDLGLLTRI
+676 
-688 INWIGSYSD
+688 
-697 WTVESLAQE
+697 TVEAFGVDPGWDLWIIDDLLAAIVE
-706 AFKNLPT
+706 SGITVKPN
-713 RPLYDF
+713 YDF
-719 YLLDDT
+719 YNT
-725 SETALER
+725 EAEARACGMREPAGKYFPYNGYEFCKKIITKA
-732 HDNAGL
+732 NASSNADHHIKEL
-738 HFNEEILSVLLTT
+738 WLTQS
-751 YKDDPKAKI
+751 PK
-760 NGVQLHQKVNSA
+760 SA
-772 IAYCYNKNKR
+772 VEYCYNKNR
-782 DSDGNVCTINSDGT
+782 RNGT
-796 LNSTNLKWFL
+796 TGLVDADDLKWYL
-806 PSIDQIEDIVAGAY
+806 PAIDEIQDIASVCYG
-820 AEFDGVFQNNM
+820 EFEGVFQKNF
-831 YWSCQPAYEKHRM
+831 YWSSQPAYNLTEWYYQTFLGTLGAG
-844 DLDTEIIILTILN
+844 DLYSDNT
-857 ESTQFGA
+857 
-864 DYYTDNVS
+864 YY
-872 RARATKSKVG
+872 ARATRAIIDNVG
-882 GVVNG
+882 NFTY
-887 EVQYVAVGSGVPDI
+887 EPSGM
-901 SGTQGGDFVF
+901 TQT
-911 RYRLFGGLSQTFD
+911 SQTLRFSRNQD
-924 IPASKYVPNGV
+924 PVLESTGKTNKYDLGYKSRTAVA
-935 LDYSSES
+935 DHC
-942 VMGNMPRSANARI
+942 RI

>member
-1 MIAMKRYFYILLVG
+1 MKRYFYILLVG

-23 VQDDFFVDEVYAPN
+23 VQEDIFVDDIYAPN

-48 EDYDKVN
+48 EDYDEVN

-76 IFKENGSMIQGYNA
+76 IFKENGDMIQGYNA
-90 NQLPISSAVNIRKP
+90 NQRPISSAVNIRKP

-127 VDIRYYNNTEA
+127 VDIRYYKNTEA

-157 LVDGNDQNGEIRSLD
+157 LVDSNDQNGEIKSLD

-184 LSMPKDANKN
+184 LSMPKAANGD

-238 VNAKQVVVGGPT
+238 VNANQVVVGGPT

-268 LGKYTGDYI
+268 MGKYTGDYI
-277 DKLGDNY
+277 DSLGDNY

-291 DPNTDY
+291 DPDTEV

-310 PYIYHTTSKDLLPGS
+310 PEIYHTTSKDLLPGS

-341 PKSPFGYP
+341 PKSSFGYP
-349 ANIPDNLKQYY
+349 PNIPDNLKQYY

-381 HNGYIKK
+381 HNGFIKK

-423 NDAYGDNQTNISVDH
+423 KDAYGDNQTNISVDH

-492 DDAARSGKNPNLYV
+492 DNAARSGVNPGLYV
-506 DNDNPTRGVRKYFT
+506 DNTNDRRGVRKYFT

-526 LNGENQGTITLR
+526 LNGVNEGTITLR
-538 HSSCY
+538 HSFCY

-549 TEYFRVWFYF
+549 PEYFRVWFYF

-575 VDGGDYTISDKLYRM
+575 VDGGGYTISDKLYRM

-599 NATELPNTQG
+599 NATDLPNTQG

-628 EGNRYYDIE
+628 AGRFYDIE

-669 HEHDAAV
+669 D
-676 ISQSDLGLLTRI
+676 
-688 INWIGSYSD
+688 
-697 WTVESLAQE
+697 TVEAFGVDPGWDLWFLDDLLAAIVE
-706 AFKNLPT
+706 SGISVKPK
-713 RPLYDF
+713 YDF
-719 YLLDDT
+719 YNT
-725 SETALER
+725 EAEARACGMREPAGKYFPYNGYEFCKKIITKA
-732 HDNAGL
+732 NASSNTDHHIKEL
-738 HFNEEILSVLLTT
+738 WLT
-751 YKDDPKAKI
+751 KSPK
-760 NGVQLHQKVNSA
+760 SA
-772 IAYCYNKNKR
+772 VEYCYNKNKR
-782 DSDGNVCTINSDGT
+782 NGT
-796 LNSTNLKWFL
+796 TGLVDADNLKWYL
-806 PSIDQIEDIVAGAY
+806 PAIDEIQDIASVCYG
-820 AEFDGVFQNNM
+820 EFEGVFQNNF
-831 YWSCQPAYEKHRM
+831 YWSSQPAYSLTEWYYQENIFGWRTLGEG
-844 DLDTEIIILTILN
+844 DLYSDNT
-857 ESTQFGA
+857 
-864 DYYTDNVS
+864 YY
-872 RARATKSKVG
+872 ARATRAIIDNVG
-882 GVVNG
+882 NFTY
-887 EVQYVAVGSGVPDI
+887 EPSGM
-901 SGTQGGDFVF
+901 TQT
-911 RYRLFGGLSQTFD
+911 SQTLRFRRNQNAV
-924 IPASKYVPNGV
+924 PESTGKTNKYDLG
-935 LDYSSES
+935 Y
-942 VMGNMPRSANARI
+942 RSRTDVADHCRI

-963 GTKPTK
+963 GTRPNN

>member
-23 VQDDFFVDEVYAPN
+23 VQEDIFVDNVYTPN

-48 EDYDKVN
+48 EDYDEVN

-76 IFKENGSMIQGYNA
+76 IFKEDGSMIQGYNA

-127 VDIRYYNNTEA
+127 VDIRYYKNTEA
-138 DLDKCSIY
+138 NLDKCSIY

-157 LVDGNDQNGEIRSLD
+157 LVDSNDQNGEIKSLD

-184 LSMPKDANKN
+184 LSMPKDANGN

-268 LGKYTGDYI
+268 MGKYTGDYI
-277 DKLGDNY
+277 DNVGDNY

-291 DPNTDY
+291 DPNQDI

-310 PYIYHTTSKDLLPGS
+310 TEIYHTTSKDLLPGS
-325 SDLIEFG
+325 PDLIEFG

-341 PKSPFGYP
+341 PKSSFGYP

-375 HGSYTD
+375 HGSYND

-423 NDAYGDNQTNISVDH
+423 KDAYGDNQTNISVDH

-446 YNLYMEREAILDAHF
+446 YNLYLEREAILDAHF

-468 ELQWGSSMTIVIPT
+468 ELQKGSSMTIVIPT
-482 SAQSWIALEG
+482 SAQKWIALEG

-506 DNDNPTRGVRKYFT
+506 DNSNVRRGVRKYFT

-526 LNGENQGTITLR
+526 LNGVNKGTITLR
-538 HSSCY
+538 HSSCN
-543 GGENKN
+543 GGENEN

-599 NATELPNTQG
+599 NATELPSTQG

-628 EGNRYYDIE
+628 DGNRFYDIE

-659 AWGLDGLQLS
+659 AWGLNDLQLS
-669 HEHDAAV
+669 D
-676 ISQSDLGLLTRI
+676 
-688 INWIGSYSD
+688 
-697 WTVESLAQE
+697 TVEAFGVDPGWDFWLLDDLLAAIVE
-706 AFKNLPT
+706 SGIDVKPN
-713 RPLYDF
+713 YDF
-719 YLLDDT
+719 YNT
-725 SETALER
+725 EAEARACGMREPAGKYFPYNGYEFCKKIITKA
-732 HDNAGL
+732 NASSNADHHIKEL
-738 HFNEEILSVLLTT
+738 WLTQS
-751 YKDDPKAKI
+751 PK
-760 NGVQLHQKVNSA
+760 SA
-772 IAYCYNKNKR
+772 VEYCYNKNKR
-782 DSDGNVCTINSDGT
+782 NGT
-796 LNSTNLKWFL
+796 TGLVDADDLKWYL
-806 PSIDQIEDIVAGAY
+806 PAIDEIQDIASMCYG
-820 AEFDGVFQNNM
+820 EFEGVFQNNF
-831 YWSCQPAYEKHRM
+831 YWSSQPAYNLTEWYYEANILGWRTLGAG
-844 DLDTEIIILTILN
+844 DLY
-857 ESTQFGA
+857 A
-864 DYYTDNVS
+864 DNTNY
-872 RARATKSKVG
+872 ARATRAIIDNVG
-882 GVVNG
+882 NFTY
-887 EVQYVAVGSGVPDI
+887 EPSGM
-901 SGTQGGDFVF
+901 TQT
-911 RYRLFGGLSQTFD
+911 SQTLRFRRGQNAV
-924 IPASKYVPNGV
+924 PESTGKTNKYDLGYKSRTAVA
-935 LDYSSES
+935 DHC
-942 VMGNMPRSANARI
+942 RI

>member
-1 MIAMKRYFYILLVG
+1 
-15 VLFSLTSC
+15 
-23 VQDDFFVDEVYAPN
+23 
-37 ANSGLQ
+37 
-43 IIGIA
+43 
-48 EDYDKVN
+48 
-55 VSTRANGEQ
+55 
-64 FADSRITEMTMF
+64 
-76 IFKENGSMIQGYNA
+76 MIQGYNA

-127 VDIRYYNNTEA
+127 VDIRYYKNTEA

-157 LVDGNDQNGEIRSLD
+157 LVDSNDQNGEIKSLD
-172 DLNNAILNIDAT
+172 DLNDAILNIDAT
-184 LSMPKDANKN
+184 LSMPKAANGD

-268 LGKYTGDYI
+268 MGKYTGDYI
-277 DKLGDNY
+277 DSIGDNY

-291 DPNTDY
+291 DPDTEV

-310 PYIYHTTSKDLLPGS
+310 PEIYHTTSKDLLPGS

-341 PKSPFGYP
+341 PKSSFGYP

-381 HNGYIKK
+381 HNGFIKK

-423 NDAYGDNQTNISVDH
+423 KDAYGDNQTNISVDH

-492 DDAARSGKNPNLYV
+492 DDAARSGVNPGLYV
-506 DNDNPTRGVRKYFT
+506 DNTNDRRGVRKYFT

-526 LNGENQGTITLR
+526 LNGVNEGTITLR
-538 HSSCY
+538 HSFCY

-549 TEYFRVWFYF
+549 PEYFRVWFYF

-575 VDGGDYTISDKLYRM
+575 VDGGGYTISDKLYRM

-599 NATELPNTQG
+599 NATDLPNTQG

-628 EGNRYYDIE
+628 AGNRYYDIE

-659 AWGLDGLQLS
+659 AWGLNGLQLS
-669 HEHDAAV
+669 DTVTAFAAEV
-676 ISQSDLGLLTRI
+676 GDSDSRFWNLILSI
-688 INWIGSYSD
+688 IEYIIDGSID
-697 WTVESLAQE
+697 
-706 AFKNLPT
+706 KK
-713 RPLYDF
+713 PLYDF
-719 YLLDDT
+719 YNTKAEAQKCGLDGNEDEYFPYNGYNFCKKIIT
-725 SETALER
+725 KA
-732 HDNAGL
+732 NASSNANHHIKEL
-738 HFNEEILSVLLTT
+738 WLTQS
-751 YKDDPKAKI
+751 PK
-760 NGVQLHQKVNSA
+760 SA
-772 IAYCYNKNKR
+772 VEYCYNKNKR
-782 DSDGNVCTINSDGT
+782 NSETGLVDADD
-796 LNSTNLKWFL
+796 LKWYL
-806 PSIDQIEDIVAGAY
+806 PAIDEIQDIASVCYG
-820 AEFDGVFQNNM
+820 EFEGVFQNNF
-831 YWSCQPAYEKHRM
+831 YWSSQPAYQLAEW
-844 DLDTEIIILTILN
+844 DATVWYFLSGNGYLYYDNLN
-857 ESTQFGA
+857 
-864 DYYTDNVS
+864 Y
-872 RARATKSKVG
+872 ARATRAIIDNVGNFTYEPSGMTETNEHWQLYDGKDPSITTNNQRVVRDLGYKSRTA
-882 GVVNG
+882 
-887 EVQYVAVGSGVPDI
+887 VADHC
-901 SGTQGGDFVF
+901 
-911 RYRLFGGLSQTFD
+911 
-924 IPASKYVPNGV
+924 
-935 LDYSSES
+935 
-942 VMGNMPRSANARI
+942 RI

-963 GTKPTK
+963 GTRPNN

>member
-23 VQDDFFVDEVYAPN
+23 VQEDIFVDNVYTPN

-48 EDYDKVN
+48 EDYDEVN

-76 IFKENGSMIQGYNA
+76 IFKEDGSMIQGYNA

-138 DLDKCSIY
+138 NLDKCSIY

-157 LVDGNDQNGEIRSLD
+157 LVDSNDQNGEIKSLD

-184 LSMPKDANKN
+184 LSMPKDANGN

-268 LGKYTGDYI
+268 MGKYTGDYI
-277 DKLGDNY
+277 DNVGDNY

-291 DPNTDY
+291 DPTTDV

-310 PYIYHTTSKDLLPGS
+310 TEIYHTTSKDLLPGS
-325 SDLIEFG
+325 PDLIEFG

-341 PKSPFGYP
+341 PKSSFDYP
-349 ANIPDNLKQYY
+349 THIPDNLKQYY

-375 HGSYTD
+375 HGSYND
-381 HNGYIKK
+381 HNGFIKK

-423 NDAYGDNQTNISVDH
+423 KDAYGDNQTNISVDH

-446 YNLYMEREAILDAHF
+446 YNLYLEREAILDAHF

-468 ELQWGSSMTIVIPT
+468 ELQKGSSMTIVIPT
-482 SAQSWIALEG
+482 SAQKWIALEG
-492 DDAARSGKNPNLYV
+492 DDAARSGVNSGLYV
-506 DNDNPTRGVRKYFT
+506 DNSNVRRGVRKYFT

-526 LNGENQGTITLR
+526 LNGVNKGTITLR
-538 HSSCY
+538 HSSCN
-543 GGENKN
+543 GGKNEN

-628 EGNRYYDIE
+628 AGNRYYDIE

-659 AWGLDGLQLS
+659 AWGLNDLQLS
-669 HEHDAAV
+669 D
-676 ISQSDLGLLTRI
+676 
-688 INWIGSYSD
+688 
-697 WTVESLAQE
+697 TVEAFGVDPGWDFWLLDDLLAAIVE
-706 AFKNLPT
+706 SGIDVKPN
-713 RPLYDF
+713 YDF
-719 YLLDDT
+719 YNT
-725 SETALER
+725 EAEARACGMREPAGKYFPYNGYEFCKKIITKA
-732 HDNAGL
+732 NASSNADHHIKEL
-738 HFNEEILSVLLTT
+738 WLTQS
-751 YKDDPKAKI
+751 PK
-760 NGVQLHQKVNSA
+760 SA
-772 IAYCYNKNKR
+772 VEYCYNKNKR
-782 DSDGNVCTINSDGT
+782 NGT
-796 LNSTNLKWFL
+796 TGLVDADDLKWYL
-806 PSIDQIEDIVAGAY
+806 PAIDEIQDIASMCYG
-820 AEFDGVFQNNM
+820 EFEGVFQNNF
-831 YWSCQPAYEKHRM
+831 YWSSQPAYYLTEWYYEANILGWRTLGAG
-844 DLDTEIIILTILN
+844 DLY
-857 ESTQFGA
+857 A
-864 DYYTDNVS
+864 DNTNY
-872 RARATKSKVG
+872 ARATRAIIDNVG
-882 GVVNG
+882 NFTY
-887 EVQYVAVGSGVPDI
+887 EPSGM
-901 SGTQGGDFVF
+901 TQT
-911 RYRLFGGLSQTFD
+911 SQTLRFRRGQNAV
-924 IPASKYVPNGV
+924 PESTGKTNKYDLGYKSRTAVA
-935 LDYSSES
+935 DHC
-942 VMGNMPRSANARI
+942 RI

>member
-1 MIAMKRYFYILLVG
+1 MIAMRRYFYILFFGL
-15 VLFSLTSC
+15 LFLLTSC

-48 EDYDKVN
+48 EDYDEVN

-76 IFKENGSMIQGYNA
+76 IFKEDGSMIQGYNA
-90 NQLPISSAVNIRKP
+90 LQQPISSAVNIRKP

-127 VDIRYYNNTEA
+127 VDIRYYKNTET
-138 DLDKCSIY
+138 DLGKCSIY

-157 LVDGNDQNGEIRSLD
+157 LVDGNDQNGEIKSLN

-184 LSMPKDANKN
+184 LSMPKDANDD

-255 DRAEVYNV
+255 ERAEVYNV
-263 PTKAR
+263 PSKAR

-277 DKLGDNY
+277 DNVGDNY

-291 DPNTDY
+291 DPKTDI

-310 PYIYHTTSKDLLPGS
+310 TEIYHTTSKDLLPGS

-341 PKSPFGYP
+341 PASSFGYP

-375 HGSYTD
+375 HGSYND

-423 NDAYGDNQTNISVDH
+423 KDAYGDNQTNISVDH

-468 ELQWGSSMTIVIPT
+468 ELQKGSSMTIVIPT

-492 DDAARSGKNPNLYV
+492 DDVARSGINSGFYV
-506 DNDNPTRGVRKYFT
+506 DNKNPRRGVRKYFT
-520 SGLVGE
+520 SGLVSE
-526 LNGENQGTITLR
+526 LNGVNKGTITLR
-538 HSSCY
+538 HSSCN
-543 GGENKN
+543 GGTNEN

-559 DENPNVYDQN
+559 EENPNVYDQN

-575 VDGGDYTISDKLYRM
+575 VDGGGYTISDKLYRM

-599 NATELPNTQG
+599 NATELPNTKG
-609 EPIQVINFQQWN
+609 DPIQVINFQQWN

-644 NYASNDGYGPEQNGM
+644 NYASNDGYGPKQDGM

-669 HEHDAAV
+669 D
-676 ISQSDLGLLTRI
+676 
-688 INWIGSYSD
+688 
-697 WTVESLAQE
+697 TVKALAQKSGSSNNR
-706 AFKNLPT
+706 FWDFIMGVVDWLINRGMTNLPQ
-713 RPLYDF
+713 YDF
-719 YLLDDT
+719 YNTQAEAISCGLDGTTDEYFPYNGYNFCKKIIAKANA
-725 SETALER
+725 S
-732 HDNAGL
+732 DNPDHYIKEL
-738 HFNEEILSVLLTT
+738 WLNQS
-751 YKDDPKAKI
+751 PK
-760 NGVQLHQKVNSA
+760 SA
-772 IAYCYNKNKR
+772 VEYCYNKNKR
-782 DSDGNVCTINSDGT
+782 NANTGLVEDKDLHWYLPAIDEIQDIASVCYG
-796 LNSTNLKWFL
+796 
-806 PSIDQIEDIVAGAY
+806 
-820 AEFDGVFQNNM
+820 EFEGVFQNNY
-831 YWSCQPAYEKHRM
+831 YWASQPAYQLAEW
-844 DLDTEIIILTILN
+844 DATVYYILSGSGIL
-857 ESTQFGA
+857 
-864 DYYTDNVS
+864 YHDNINY
-872 RARATKSKVG
+872 ARATRAIIDKTG
-882 GVVNG
+882 NFTY
-887 EVQYVAVGSGVPDI
+887 EPSGMTATNEHWQIYDNKDPDI
-901 SGTQGGDFVF
+901 TTNKNTIARDGGYKSRTAV
-911 RYRLFGGLSQTFD
+911 
-924 IPASKYVPNGV
+924 A
-935 LDYSSES
+935 DYC
-942 VMGNMPRSANARI
+942 RI

-963 GTKPTK
+963 K